1 MTSDDWDFIGV
12 GLFFMTMGI
21 LSLRSYDAWARR
33 YEERQRLR
41 KPTLLSRY
49 MKALAFGGSLTSK
62 GQRLQAMIVAWLA
75 ILVGL
80 ALIAIWVIARISGW
94 SLT

>member
-1 MTSDDWDFIGV
+1 
-12 GLFFMTMGI
+12 
-21 LSLRSYDAWARR
+21 
-33 YEERQRLR
+33 
-41 KPTLLSRY
+41 